1 MRMNGSVVSVGRDD
15 RHGFSKPPTES
26 VRLVAGFGIEGD
38 VHAGVTTRHR
48 YLVKKDPG
56 RPNLTQV
63 HLIGSELFEELA
75 SSGFTVSP
83 GGLGENITTQGLDL
97 LTLPLGTLLHLGED
111 AVVEVTG
118 LRSPCHL
125 INKYQAGLLKA
136 VLTKDADG
144 QVIRKTGIMG
154 VVAESGVVR
163 PGDRIRV
170 ELPTGEH
177 LPLGVV

>member
-1 MRMNGSVVSVGRDD
+1 
-15 RHGFSKPPTES
+15 
-26 VRLVAGFGIEGD
+26 VRLIEGFGIEGD
-38 VHAGVTTRHR
+38 VHAGATTRHR

-75 SSGFTVSP
+75 ESGFTVSA
-83 GGLGENITTQGLDL
+83 GGLGENITTRGLDL
-97 LTLPLGTLLHLGED
+97 TTLPLGTRLHLGTD

-125 INKYQAGLLKA
+125 INKYQAGLMKA
-136 VLTKDADG
+136 VLGKGADG
-144 QVIRKTGIMG
+144 RVVRKAGIMG
-154 VVAESGVVR
+154 VVSAGGVVR
-163 PGDRIRV
+163 PGDAIRV
-170 ELPTGEH
+170 ELPDGEH